1 MSLLAH
7 LPALQVAVPLIAAP
21 IVAMVG
27 RRRFAYGVLTL
38 VSLAIF
44 ASAILLTRQVL
55 DTGPISYAM
64 GSWPAPIGIEYRIDL
79 LTCLA
84 LLLVSGIAAICAP
97 YAPTS
102 IDAEIE
108 PKRIPAFVAM
118 YLLAISGLSGMV
130 ATGDAFNIYVFIEI
144 TSLSTYALVAMGR
157 DRRALSAAFQYLVIG
172 TIGATFILIGIGL
185 IYMMTGTLN
194 IADLAARLPA
204 VEGNRVVV
212 AAFAFLVIGL
222 AIKIALFPLHV
233 WLPNAYAFAPSL
245 VSAFQAA
252 TATKV
257 GIYVLLRFVVSVFGA
272 SYAFDAMP
280 LGWTLIPFAVVAMFA
295 GSLVA
300 IFQVD
305 LKRLFAYSSVAQI
318 GYIMLGLALGTQA
331 GLSAALIH
339 LINHGLIKAALF
351 LALGLIAVRLGG
363 TRLDHIQGLG
373 RTMPVT
379 AAAMVIGGLSLIGVP
394 LTSGFISKWYLV
406 TATIEAGMWPL
417 AVLVMA
423 SSLLAVIYVWRLVEM
438 MYFRDPV
445 EGAAE
450 ACTGRS
456 NPWLAW
462 PAWTAAALC
471 IYFGIDT
478 RATAGLAELAA
489 RALTGGA

>member
-1 MSLLAH
+1 MSLVTH
-7 LPALQVAVPLIAAP
+7 LPALQVATPLVAALF
-21 IVAMVG
+21 VAIVG
-27 RRRFAYGVLTL
+27 RRSFAYAVLVL
-38 VSLAIF
+38 VSLASF
-44 ASAILLTRQVL
+44 ASAVTLTIEVL
-55 DTGPISYAM
+55 NQGPISYEM
-64 GSWPAPIGIEYRIDL
+64 GGWAPPWGIEYRIDL

-97 YAPTS
+97 YAPAS
-102 IDAEIE
+102 ISAEIPE
-108 PKRIPAFVAM
+108 KRIPSFVAM
-118 YLLAISGLSGMV
+118 YLLALAGLSGMV

-144 TSLSTYALVAMGR
+144 TSLSTYALVAMGP
-157 DRRALSAAFQYLVIG
+157 DRRALSAAFQYLIIG

-194 IADLAARLPA
+194 IADLAQRLPA
-204 VEGNRVVV
+204 VEGSRVVV
-212 AAFAFLVIGL
+212 AGFAFLVIGL

-257 GIYVLLRFVVSVFGA
+257 GIYVLLRFIVSVFGA

-280 LGWTLIPFAVVAMFA
+280 LGWTLIPFAVLAMFA

-305 LKRLFAYSSVAQI
+305 VKRLLAYSSVAQI
-318 GYIMLGLALGTQA
+318 GYIMLGLALGNQH
-331 GLSAALIH
+331 GVSAALIH
-339 LINHGLIKAALF
+339 LVNHGVMKAALF

-363 TRLDHIQGLG
+363 TRLEHLQGLG

-379 AAAMVIGGLSLIGVP
+379 AAAIVIGGLSLVGVP

-406 TATIEAGMWPL
+406 SATLDAGMWPL

-423 SSLLAVIYVWRLVEM
+423 SSLLAVIYVWRLVET
-438 MYFRDPV
+438 MYFRAPV

-450 ACTGRS
+450 ACAGPS

-462 PAWTAAALC
+462 PAWFAAALC
-471 IYFGIDT
+471 IYLGIDT
-478 RATAGLAELAA
+478 RATAGLAELAT
-489 RALTGGA
+489 RALIGGA